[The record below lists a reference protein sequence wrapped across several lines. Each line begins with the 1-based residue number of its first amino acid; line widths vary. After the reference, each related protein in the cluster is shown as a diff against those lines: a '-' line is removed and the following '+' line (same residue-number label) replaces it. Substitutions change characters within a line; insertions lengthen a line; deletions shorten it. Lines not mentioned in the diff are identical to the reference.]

1 MSAQPYSIGPSTIA
15 DPGVTGGPG
24 FSMSRKEWIAIQT
37 YSTDALALP
46 TTLDTFRN
54 SLGPGAPADLSDFKT
69 LVEAYYSIN
78 THVTSWE
85 KTIYPASVDLASEI
99 YQYGMNKAPV
109 FYPPILKEA
118 QILVQNPGDD
128 GAKAALKA
136 ILDNLKGDAQG
147 KADKAATVAGQIAQ
161 FARDTEADQTT
172 LVGAD
177 SKGGLVKY
185 YNDRYGSASA
195 DVVELNKQIL
205 AQQVILQAANDE
217 YDQDVIIAATTPTYA
232 WVPIVGLIAAAV
244 VAGIYGSRA
253 VQALDRARAAQG
265 KINELAASLAA
276 DANLMT
282 AINSAQI
289 GMNRIV
295 ADVAAALPV
304 IQKIQGVWGGISSD
318 LGRISSLIDTDI
330 RQVPPIIMNLGVDE
344 AVRAWH
350 NVALNADAYRVN
362 AYVKQ
367 APGVASMEAW
377 QVANQFTSTRAL
389 AA

>member
-1 MSAQPYSIGPSTIA
+1 MMLSTPGGSISAQSSPNSSVVS
-15 DPGVTGGPG
+15 GVVGAG
-24 FSMSRKEWIAIQT
+24 FA
-37 YSTDALALP
+37 
-46 TTLDTFRN
+46 TTVL
-54 SLGPGAPADLSDFKT
+54 
-69 LVEAYYSIN
+69 
-78 THVTSWE
+78 
-85 KTIYPASVDLASEI
+85 PASSA
-99 YQYGMNKAPV
+99 
-109 FYPPILKEA
+109 
-118 QILVQNPGDD
+118 
-128 GAKAALKA
+128 GATL
-136 ILDNLKGDAQG
+136 IISSTSG
-147 KADKAATVAGQIAQ
+147 KFHGV
-161 FARDTEADQTT
+161 
-172 LVGAD
+172 
-177 SKGGLVKY
+177 
-185 YNDRYGSASA
+185 
-195 DVVELNKQIL
+195 
-205 AQQVILQAANDE
+205 
-217 YDQDVIIAATTPTYA
+217 IAATTPTYA

-244 VAGIYGSRA
+244 VAGIYGARA
-253 VQALDRARAAQG
+253 VEALDRARAAQG

-318 LGRISSLIDTDI
+318 LGHISSLIDTDI
-330 RQVPPIIMNLGVDE
+330 RQVPPIIMSLGVDE

-377 QVANQFTSTRAL
+377 QVANQFTSTRTV